1 MERTVQKCVKLAQ
14 FVLLLKLAKLLK
26 LVRSIVET
34 SEQLNLE
41 DKVTLLANFIEIVI
55 FSAKVMISASKY
67 TD

>member
-1 MERTVQKCVKLAQ
+1 MERTVQKFVKLAQ
-14 FVLLLKLAKLLK
+14 FVLLLKLVKLLK

-41 DKVTLLANFIEIVI
+41 DKVTLLANFIETVI
-55 FSAKVMISASKY
+55 FSAKVIISASKY